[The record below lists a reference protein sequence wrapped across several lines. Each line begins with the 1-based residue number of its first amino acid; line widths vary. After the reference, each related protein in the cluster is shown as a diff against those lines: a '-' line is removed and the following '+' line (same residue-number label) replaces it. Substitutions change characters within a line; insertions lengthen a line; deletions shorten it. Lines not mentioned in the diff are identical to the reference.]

1 MATAILINSP
11 TDFGKT
17 IGTNETRQIILADI
31 PSETE
36 SPFRQAMREIFD
48 DLQYIDE
55 TERGLVS
62 TYLNQI
68 AAPLKKIHSL
78 GFTIFAI
85 TTTGTMLLEQNNPIS
100 NWNTVH
106 YLIVPLNGFFRIGDE
121 LSTIIHRFDANCEAV
136 VSGLA
141 KAVEKGGQICVWSD
155 KKTISQQLEGNVP
168 WCINCCLEL
177 L

>member
-17 IGTNETRQIILADI
+17 IGTIETRQIILADI

-68 AAPLKKIHSL
+68 VTPLKKNTL
-78 GFTIFAI
+78 AGFY
-85 TTTGTMLLEQNNPIS
+85 
-100 NWNTVH
+100 H
-106 YLIVPLNGFFRIGDE
+106 
-121 LSTIIHRFDANCEAV
+121 
-136 VSGLA
+136 
-141 KAVEKGGQICVWSD
+141 ICCYD
-155 KKTISQQLEGNVP
+155 YRDNVP
-168 WCINCCLEL
+168 RTKQSN
-177 L
+177 